1 MDLNEIR
8 EAIDLVDRLLNGNI
22 NDRFALTEM
31 VADCKLKTGDEVYK
45 PDREA
50 KMQEDFSSEEP
61 MGYIQR
67 EIVLQSRR
75 KQYAYFRDHDAEDRT
90 FTDGI
95 GRRLLATEEGDRLC
109 FRIGYAEDGSALSL
123 ASLLR
128 VLSDMPCRIERLD
141 AASGKLS
148 AKLTLLEDGDGVIRE
163 FAYLLYKECS
173 SFEIIQEEE
182 L

>member
-8 EAIDLVDRLLNGNI
+8 EAIDLVDRSLNGNI

-31 VADCKLKTGDEVYK
+31 VADCKLRTGDEVYK

-75 KQYAYFRDHDAEDRT
+75 KQYAYLRDHDAEDRT
-90 FTDGI
+90 FADGI
-95 GRRLLATEEGDRLC
+95 GRRLLASEEGDSLC
-109 FRIGYAEDGSALSL
+109 FRIGYAEDGSALNF

-141 AASGKLS
+141 AAGGRLS
-148 AKLTLLEDGDGVIRE
+148 VKLTLLEDGDGVIRE

>member
-8 EAIDLVDRLLNGNI
+8 EAIDLVDRSLNGNI

-31 VADCKLKTGDEVYK
+31 VADCKLRTGDEVYK

-75 KQYAYFRDHDAEDRT
+75 KQYAYFRDHDAEDST
-90 FTDGI
+90 FGN
-95 GRRLLATEEGDRLC
+95 
-109 FRIGYAEDGSALSL
+109 S
-123 ASLLR
+123 
-128 VLSDMPCRIERLD
+128 
-141 AASGKLS
+141 
-148 AKLTLLEDGDGVIRE
+148 
-163 FAYLLYKECS
+163 KENYQNR
-173 SFEIIQEEE
+173 FFLQ
-182 L
+182 